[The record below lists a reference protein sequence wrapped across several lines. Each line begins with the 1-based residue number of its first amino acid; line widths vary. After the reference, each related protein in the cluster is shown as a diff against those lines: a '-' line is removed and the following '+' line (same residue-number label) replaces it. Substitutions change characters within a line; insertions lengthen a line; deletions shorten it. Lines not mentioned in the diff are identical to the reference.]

1 MSMPLTMAQAG
12 VENTIRKISGKD
24 EVRRFLGS
32 LGFVEGSPV
41 TVISQIGGNLIVH
54 VKDTRGALD
63 KTMAK
68 RILVG

>member
-41 TVISQIGGNLIVH
+41 TVIS
-54 VKDTRGALD
+54 
-63 KTMAK
+63 
-68 RILVG
+68 